1 MPISLVLVARLS
13 DNRSD
18 MNMYAHERRW
28 IDSSVADSSHANNG
42 KVDMSSLEIW
52 IAEKSAQ
59 FGTVF
64 VTACVATSP

>member
-1 MPISLVLVARLS
+1 
-13 DNRSD
+13 
-18 MNMYAHERRW
+18 MYAHERRW